1 LYGWE
6 LAAIIATVRKSCVAI
21 KQIADSLTTI
31 TLGGTTMTFTKTQL
45 GLAIAAASLSMAIV
59 APVQAAETKAERVAD
74 EAAKKTEALE
84 AQMQQMASQMQAMQ
98 AELKRVKS
106 SPASSTETAKIQ
118 ELDQWMASV
127 KSSPDAHSKDNLV
140 AVRGGWS
147 ALDHPRGN
155 GGTGLSGALNEGG
168 LLSNNGNPDG
178 YYYGGMFDFNVN
190 NDLFGLMDDTSFAIE
205 LGVEYSSYGTG
216 YNAVS
221 GALADTVLDGTNI
234 VRNGQKSTDSRL
246 RINASPKIKF
256 MHGSKLRPWIIPV
269 GLDINVL
276 GVPTNAVSVLSSGM
290 NFGAGAEYDLFRGI
304 VVGTD
309 LRYHYSTSR
318 LDGTPVDGFN
328 AGGYVGFKF

>member
-1 LYGWE
+1 
-6 LAAIIATVRKSCVAI
+6 
-21 KQIADSLTTI
+21 
-31 TLGGTTMTFTKTQL
+31 MTFTKTQL

-106 SPASSTETAKIQ
+106 SSTASVETAKIQ

-127 KSSPDAHSKDNLV
+127 KSSPDARSKDNLV

-147 ALDHPRGN
+147 KLDLARGSNAGAVPALTD
-155 GGTGLSGALNEGG
+155 GA
-168 LLSNNGNPDG
+168 LLSNNENGDG
-178 YYYGGMFDFNVN
+178 YYFGGAFDFNVN
-190 NDLFGLMDDTSFAIE
+190 NDLFGLMDGTSFGIE
-205 LGVEYSSYGTG
+205 LGVEYAQYGKG
-216 YNAVS
+216 DNLVS
-221 GALADTVLDGTNI
+221 QTYAEALLGSGGAGVATVEN
-234 VRNGQKSTDSRL
+234 RATDARL

-269 GLDINVL
+269 GLDINIL
-276 GVPTNAVSVLSSGM
+276 GVPSNAVSVLDAGM
-290 NFGAGAEYDLFRGI
+290 NFGAGVDYEVWRGI
-304 VVGTD
+304 VVGADT
-309 LRYHYSTSR
+309 RYHYTTSD
-318 LDGTPVDGFN
+318 LDGTPTDGFN